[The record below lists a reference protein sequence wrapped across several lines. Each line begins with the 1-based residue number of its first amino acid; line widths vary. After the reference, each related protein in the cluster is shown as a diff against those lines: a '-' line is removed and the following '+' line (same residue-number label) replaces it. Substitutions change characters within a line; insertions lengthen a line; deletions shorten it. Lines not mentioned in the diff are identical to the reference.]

1 MGDETTGS
9 PADGAV
15 AQVGKVTNIK
25 PGYGYTIDFCYS
37 RTPDGFAG
45 INILV
50 DDSVLCKDP
59 TDGITYKIMI
69 DDVKISRY
77 IECDMIKVGGTV
89 VVAYE
94 GDIDAKNGNAI
105 SKAIDISEGIISEG
119 DVLIPE

>member
-1 MGDETTGS
+1 M
-9 PADGAV
+9 
-15 AQVGKVTNIK
+15 
-25 PGYGYTIDFCYS
+25 
-37 RTPDGFAG
+37 
-45 INILV
+45 V

-59 TDGITYKIMI
+59 ADGITYKIMI

-77 IECDMIKVGGTV
+77 IECDMVKVGGTV